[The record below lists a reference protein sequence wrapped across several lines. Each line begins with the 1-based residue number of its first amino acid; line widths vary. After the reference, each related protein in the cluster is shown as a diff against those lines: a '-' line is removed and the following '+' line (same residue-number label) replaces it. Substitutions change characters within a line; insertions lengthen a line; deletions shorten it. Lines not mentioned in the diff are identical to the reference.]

1 MGRGARYIPIPPTLR
16 RAKSWVIDSDI
27 MVPAGGSYT
36 TPVVA
41 TNGFHYAQ
49 MVPASLSGS
58 GTLAIGG
65 LRQTL
70 KGVLTWVHNSGYN
83 PPPGMI
89 EENGALGWGP
99 PINDG
104 IYGMWNN
111 SSSTD
116 SLIIGLVIC
125 NLSP

>member
-1 MGRGARYIPIPPTLR
+1 
-16 RAKSWVIDSDI
+16 
-27 MVPAGGSYT
+27 
-36 TPVVA
+36 
-41 TNGFHYAQ
+41 
-49 MVPASLSGS
+49 
-58 GTLAIGG
+58 
-65 LRQTL
+65 
-70 KGVLTWVHNSGYN
+70 
-83 PPPGMI
+83 MI

-104 IYGMWNN
+104 IYGTWNN